1 MKCSEIKSKP
11 ILIRYGEKAILMGER
26 IRKMKETHTVD
37 FIPTPA
43 VFDDL
48 PDKPTKSM
56 EYDITKQPCNDP
68 FDLAEKLGEVAREAV
83 ERAASKQGDKGTP
96 SQTEGAQHTERSE
109 V

>member
-11 ILIRYGEKAILMGER
+11 IPTRYGEKAILMGER

-68 FDLAEKLGEVAREAV
+68 FDLAEQLGDVARKAV
-83 ERAASKQGDKGTP
+83 ERQALTKETAEAGQAKP
-96 SQTEGAQHTERSE
+96 EGA
-109 V
+109 